1 MIKNVK
7 NNKLYIGQSTDI
19 KNRWVRHKSELNN
32 NRHIN
37 NHLQFA
43 WNKYGEDCFIFAV
56 IEECSVS
63 ELDEREKFYI
73 NKYNSGKVLPR
84 VSLHSTSPLLLLL
97 GYIGSSDYRIT
108 IFLE

>member
-73 NKYNSGKVLPR
+73 NKYNSM
-84 VSLHSTSPLLLLL
+84 SN
-97 GYIGSSDYRIT
+97 GYNLCEGGNGIRGYKHTEEEIEK
-108 IFLE
+108 IFND